1 MRGVRRYVNCFLAR
15 PNATCHGAAMATP
28 TPAPEAPP
36 VELPRFL
43 VTVRPEAATLTVV
56 ATAADAATA
65 VRNAASLLLVATEP
79 PGPWVQ
85 VGSAFGST
93 TQLLPVEP
101 PAPAAPATQVPSG
114 PVYARAPQPKA
125 KK

>member
-1 MRGVRRYVNCFLAR
+1 
-15 PNATCHGAAMATP
+15 MATP
-28 TPAPEAPP
+28 TPAQEAPP

-43 VTVRPEAATLTVV
+43 VSVRPEAATLTVV

-65 VRNAASLLLVATEP
+65 VRNAASLLLVATVP

-85 VGSAFGST
+85 EGST
-93 TQLLPVEP
+93 APVQASHAPDAP
-101 PAPAAPATQVPSG
+101 PLIPTTG
-114 PVYARAPQPKA
+114 PVYARAPQPKS